1 MADLKKVMQSS
12 QAVLQ
17 RNKHF
22 TADDI
27 QLEMKTIIR
36 KETMYKSNY
45 DKMNLTD
52 VQVDKLLTQHY
63 DLKFLEDD
71 EDELPGRKPQGTKMN
86 SIGKFKT
93 K

>member
-1 MADLKKVMQSS
+1 
-12 QAVLQ
+12 
-17 RNKHF
+17 
-22 TADDI
+22 
-27 QLEMKTIIR
+27 
-36 KETMYKSNY
+36 MYKSNY